1 MSMMW
6 TQYVSPKKMN
16 ECIKVPWLNP
26 AEMLK
31 FFQIVFE
38 WTLLQSCESWS
49 ANCLAS
55 IEVYSAKSSEEVESG
70 MFTFTIRTTASNKG
84 VIMIMR
90 IVIFYSGSEALCSCV
105 VTLRAMKPYIPVPV
119 VAFGREVKLQINSHI
134 ENHRLVRARVR
145 LFRNFYP

>member
-1 MSMMW
+1 
-6 TQYVSPKKMN
+6 
-16 ECIKVPWLNP
+16 
-26 AEMLK
+26 
-31 FFQIVFE
+31 
-38 WTLLQSCESWS
+38 
-49 ANCLAS
+49 
-55 IEVYSAKSSEEVESG
+55 

-84 VIMIMR
+84 VIMITS
-90 IVIFYSGSEALCSCV
+90 IVLSYSGSKALCSCV